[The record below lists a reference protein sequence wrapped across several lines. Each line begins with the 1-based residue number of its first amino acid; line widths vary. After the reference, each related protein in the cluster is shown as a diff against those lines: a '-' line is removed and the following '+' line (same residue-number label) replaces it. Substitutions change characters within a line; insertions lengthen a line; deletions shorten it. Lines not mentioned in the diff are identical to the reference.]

1 MIAVAVLAVLAFF
14 LFVVVG
20 ASVRI
25 VRPFQRGVVE
35 RLGRYRATVDPGLRI
50 IIPFV
55 DRIRLVDMR
64 EQVVDVPPRRSSPPT
79 TWWSAWTLS
88 STTSPPTPSA

>member
-1 MIAVAVLAVLAFF
+1 MIAVIVLAVLAFV

-20 ASVRI
+20 SSVRI
-25 VRPFQRGVVE
+25 VRPYQRGVVE
-35 RLGRYRATVDPGLRI
+35 RLGRYKATIDPGLRL

-64 EQVVDVPPRRSSPPT
+64 EQVVDVPPQG
-79 TWWSAWTLS
+79 
-88 STTSPPTPSA
+88 